1 MKIIA
6 TAAEAA
12 VIEQALATA
21 IDNEAEKLPEEG
33 LGSDWIEPVRTALEQ
48 ATFAK
53 AQPDGGTIEVDL
65 VGAGVLLR
73 YLLAIEGGHECCEFV
88 RPVQQPAE
96 HYFEAARI
104 SLLQALTTLEDG
116 ALVR

>member
-1 MKIIA
+1 MKIIT

-12 VIEQALATA
+12 VIEHALATA
-21 IDNEAEKLPEEG
+21 IDNEAEKLDEEG

-65 VGAGVLLR
+65 VCAGVLLR
-73 YLLAIEGGHECCEFV
+73 YLLAIEGGHASCEFAH
-88 RPVQQPAE
+88 PVQHSPAE
-96 HYFEAARI
+96 QFEVARM
-104 SLLQALTTLEDG
+104 SLLQALTALEDSV
-116 ALVR
+116 LVR